1 MAGVLAVAPTCMGLC
16 RAVPLMQVRKANM
29 PQTVFAEMMNREG
42 NPTLLDITS
51 LDQGFYLA
59 AGIVPNCRYFADNN
73 LQTKEKKEAIAS
85 YLAEG
90 KTQFVVTRYAD
101 PGERYAL
108 IAEADGVFD
117 LNDMRHYKLYERI
130 EENDG
135 FYPEKEYDMDTRIS
149 EKELRAFMERA
160 YEKEGFEQ
168 EEARRIADVLMQA
181 DLFGIESHGAQRM
194 MYYHQN
200 IKSGSVDVRARAEVV
215 RETPVSALLDG
226 HFAMGHLTAAKAMNI
241 AIEKAQKTG
250 IGMVVV
256 RNSSHYG
263 IAGYYPLMAEREGL
277 AAFSMTNTGPI
288 MVPTFGREMML
299 GTNPMAF
306 CMPADPYP
314 FWFDASTTVVTLGK
328 VEVYNKRGKPM
339 PEGWTIDGEGRPCS
353 DAHRMNQ
360 SILAGELGGILPL
373 GGEGETTSG
382 HKGYGLAIMVEALT
396 GVLAQGM
403 LSPEMCG
410 AHGDHTSHFF
420 MAFDPAMFGD
430 PADIRARMSGY
441 LQALR
446 DSEKAPG
453 YARIYTPGEKAHE
466 AQKDRLQNG
475 IPVEANTL
483 AELRRIA
490 AELGIEGV

>member
-1 MAGVLAVAPTCMGLC
+1 M
-16 RAVPLMQVRKANM
+16 
-29 PQTVFAEMMNREG
+29 
-42 NPTLLDITS
+42 S
-51 LDQGFYLA
+51 
-59 AGIVPNCRYFADNN
+59 
-73 LQTKEKKEAIAS
+73 
-85 YLAEG
+85 
-90 KTQFVVTRYAD
+90 
-101 PGERYAL
+101 
-108 IAEADGVFD
+108 
-117 LNDMRHYKLYERI
+117 
-130 EENDG
+130 
-135 FYPEKEYDMDTRIS
+135 DTRIS
-149 EKELRAFMERA
+149 EKALRAFMERA
-160 YEKEGFEQ
+160 YEKEGFEA
-168 EEARRIADVLMQA
+168 EEARQISDVLMQA

-200 IKSGSVDVRARAEVV
+200 IRSGSVDVRARAEVL
-215 RETPVSALLDG
+215 RETPVSALMDG
-226 HFAMGHLTAAKAMNI
+226 HFAMGHLTAAKAMRM
-241 AIEKAQKTG
+241 AIKKAKTAG
-250 IGMVVV
+250 IGMVAV

-339 PEGWTIDGEGRPCS
+339 PEGWTIDGAGQPCS
-353 DAHRMNQ
+353 DAHRMNE
-360 SILAGELGGILPL
+360 SILSGGLGGILPL
-373 GGEGETTSG
+373 GGEGERTSG

-430 PADIRARMSGY
+430 PAAIRARMSDY

-446 DSEKAPG
+446 
-453 YARIYTPGEKAHE
+453 
-466 AQKDRLQNG
+466 
-475 IPVEANTL
+475 
-483 AELRRIA
+483 
-490 AELGIEGV
+490 